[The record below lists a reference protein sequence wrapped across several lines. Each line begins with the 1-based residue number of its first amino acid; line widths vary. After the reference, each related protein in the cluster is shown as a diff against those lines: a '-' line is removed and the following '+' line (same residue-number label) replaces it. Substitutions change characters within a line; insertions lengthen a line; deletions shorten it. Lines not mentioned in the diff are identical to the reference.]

1 MQFRILP
8 SLRKYA
14 TAQLRQ
20 QTHRK
25 RKPSSPST
33 ATIITACHVKH
44 HRMCTHYAPLEKGDA
59 FLLGQLSTNEYVKSY
74 QHPNHYMKQFCKHF
88 NGVVVVAVL
97 AVKNFKEESETSDRE
112 SSAFCFAY

>member
-14 TAQLRQ
+14 TAQLRQQ

-44 HRMCTHYAPLEKGDA
+44 RMCTHYAPLVKGDA
-59 FLLGQLSTNEYVKSY
+59 FLLGQLSTNEYAKSLPAPKSLY
-74 QHPNHYMKQFCKHF
+74 
-88 NGVVVVAVL
+88 
-97 AVKNFKEESETSDRE
+97 ETIL
-112 SSAFCFAY
+112 